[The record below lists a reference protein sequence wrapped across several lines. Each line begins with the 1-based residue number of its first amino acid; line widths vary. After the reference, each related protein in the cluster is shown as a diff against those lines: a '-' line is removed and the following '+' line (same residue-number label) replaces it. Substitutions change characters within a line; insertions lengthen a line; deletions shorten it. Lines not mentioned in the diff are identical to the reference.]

1 MKNYDEVA
9 NDVFEKRDKL
19 LKQKKARQK
28 KAVQISLPVICVC
41 AVIAVVSG
49 IKPRADRTA
58 EQATET
64 VSATVAAV
72 QTTQKGENK
81 ITINTK
87 LPENVGMNSICDFYL
102 DYNEYVPMTKDE
114 LRAFYGTEIF
124 PRVPDDMAEYV
135 GHLGA
140 GNSRSYGIYR
150 ANGGKGEVTHD
161 NQLIMYVNREADGNR
176 SLEIEVSKKYRYMS
190 VNNFGSIY
198 THDELT
204 KDLSCSI
211 INGVEVFI
219 YHHPEVGYYMV
230 NFIYNDTGF
239 SIRADGFSEAEIIA
253 VIESLT
259 ECGDKFKG
267 NEYNPNPM
275 LPMIRDFEGEPLN
288 AKVAPENGEIIMSP
302 ALENAMEH
310 HGDKA
315 KYNVVITVCESRK
328 ALDNHSGEVTAE
340 RERLAGLGYI
350 AFFEEY
356 WLWEDNYKTVFGCHF
371 SYEELKNFAA
381 DDSYGYILYLYDE

>member
-9 NDVFEKRDKL
+9 NDVFEKRDNL
-19 LKQKKARQK
+19 LKQKKSRQK
-28 KAVQISLPVICVC
+28 KAVQIGLPVICIC
-41 AVIAVVSG
+41 AVVAVISG
-49 IKPRADRTA
+49 VKSRTDTTPS
-58 EQATET
+58 QATET

-72 QTTQKGENK
+72 QTTQKSENK

-87 LPENVGMNSICDFYL
+87 LPENVGMSSICDFYI
-102 DYNEYVPMTKDE
+102 DINDYVPMTKDE
-114 LRAFYGTEIF
+114 LRTFYGTEIF
-124 PRVPDDMAEYV
+124 PKVPDDMAEYI

-140 GNSRSYGIYR
+140 GSSRSYGIYR
-150 ANGGKGEVTHD
+150 ANGGTGEVTHD

-204 KDLSCSI
+204 KDLSCSV
-211 INGVEVFI
+211 INGVDVYI
-219 YHHPEVGYYMV
+219 YYHSKANYYAV

-239 SIRADGFSEAEIIA
+239 SIRADGFSEAEVVA
-253 VIESLT
+253 VTESLT

-288 AKVAPENGEIIMSP
+288 AKVAPENGTVIMTS
-302 ALENAMEH
+302 ALQNAMEH
-310 HGDKA
+310 YGDEA
-315 KYNVVITVCESRK
+315 KYNVVITICKSRK
-328 ALDNHSGEVTAE
+328 ALDIRSDEVAAE

-350 AFFEEY
+350 TFLENYWDGEEST
-356 WLWEDNYKTVFGCHF
+356 TVFGCHF
-371 SYEELKNFAA
+371 SYEELQNFAA
-381 DDSYGYILYLYDE
+381 SEDYGYILNLYDE

>member
-19 LKQKKARQK
+19 LKQKKSRQK
-28 KAVQISLPVICVC
+28 KAVQISLPIVCIC
-41 AVIAVVSG
+41 AVVAVVSG
-49 IKPRADRTA
+49 VKAHTDSSSKQTA
-58 EQATET
+58 ET

-72 QTTQKGENK
+72 QTTQKVENK
-81 ITINTK
+81 ILVNTV
-87 LPENVGMNSICDFYL
+87 LPENVGMNSICDFYVGIN
-102 DYNEYVPMTKDE
+102 DYVPMTKDE

-150 ANGGKGEVTHD
+150 ANGGTGEVTHD
-161 NQLIMYVNREADGNR
+161 NQLIMYVNREAEGNR
-176 SLEIEVSKKYRYMS
+176 SLEIEVSKRYRYMS

-211 INGVEVFI
+211 INGVEVYI
-219 YHHPEVGYYMV
+219 YYSSKAAYYAV

-239 SIRADGFSEAEIIA
+239 SIRADGFSEAEVVA
-253 VIESLT
+253 VTESLT

-267 NEYNPNPM
+267 SEYNPNPV

-288 AKVAPENGEIIMSP
+288 AKVAPENGTVIITP
-302 ALENAMEH
+302 ALQNAMEH
-310 HGDKA
+310 YGDEA
-315 KYNVVITVCESRK
+315 KYNVCITVCKSRK
-328 ALDNHSGEVTAE
+328 ALDIRSDEVTAE
-340 RERLAGLGYI
+340 RERLVELGYI
-350 AFFEEY
+350 AFLENYWNGEEST
-356 WLWEDNYKTVFGCHF
+356 TVFGCHF
-371 SYEELKNFAA
+371 SYEELQNFTANK
-381 DDSYGYILYLYDE
+381 DYGYILYLYDE